1 MNQGGGKMG
10 SPEYLKIVE
19 AIKGKITGGGI
30 KPGDAI
36 QSENLL
42 CEEFNVSRMTVRKGL
57 AVLVNEGYIYSIPGK
72 GNYVCEPNLDQYILY
87 FDEMIESEKKG
98 EEIRLIEV
106 NVIKPTYEIGF
117 NLEIPENKHVI
128 VVKRVFFNDDRVKA
142 FDIKYIPYYRGIPIV
157 EKEIRYA
164 TFPEMVAKKNSLFA
178 MTKKLK
184 IKASAAKG
192 EVSKNLNIM
201 DGDPVLVVEQKLLDD
216 RNHPIGWGM
225 MYFLGDELCLEA
237 IATFG

>member
-1 MNQGGGKMG
+1 MG

-19 AIKGKITGGGI
+19 AIKSKITSEEVQ
-30 KPGDAI
+30 PGDAI

-72 GNYVCEPNLDQYILY
+72 GNYVCEPNLDLY
-87 FDEMIESEKKG
+87 TLHFDEMMTTEKKG

-106 NVIKPTYEIGF
+106 NVIKPSYEVGF

-128 VVKRVFFNDDRVKA
+128 VVKRIFVSDGLVKA
-142 FDIKYIPYYRGIPIV
+142 YDIKYIPYYRGIPIV

-164 TFPEMVAKKNSLFA
+164 TFPEMVAKKNSIFA

-184 IKASAAKG
+184 IRAVAAKG
-192 EVSKNLNIM
+192 EVSRILDVL
-201 DGDPVLVVEQKLLDD
+201 DGEPLLVVEQKLLDEKD
-216 RNHPIGWGM
+216 HPIGWGL
-225 MYFLGDELCLEA
+225 MYFTGDYTGLEA
-237 IATFG
+237 IASFD

>member
-1 MNQGGGKMG
+1 MG
-10 SPEYLKIVE
+10 SPEYLKIVD
-19 AIKGKITGGGI
+19 AIKYKITSEEI
-30 KPGDAI
+30 QPGDAI

-72 GNYVCEPNLDQYILY
+72 GNYVCEPNLDSYTLH
-87 FDEMIESEKKG
+87 FDEMMTTEKKG

-106 NVIKPTYEIGF
+106 NVVKPSYEVGF

-128 VVKRVFFNDDRVKA
+128 VVKRVFVSDGIVKA

-164 TFPEMVAKKNSLFA
+164 TFPEMVAKKNSIFA

-184 IKASAAKG
+184 IRAMAAKG
-192 EVSKNLNIM
+192 EVSQVLDIM
-201 DGDPVLVVEQKLLDD
+201 EGDPVLVVEQKLMDEKD
-216 RNHPIGWGM
+216 HPIGWGM
-225 MYFLGDELCLEA
+225 MYFTGEDSGLEA
-237 IATFG
+237 IASFD

>member
-1 MNQGGGKMG
+1 MG
-10 SPEYLKIVE
+10 SPEYIKIVE
-19 AIKGKITGGGI
+19 AIKNRITSEEI

-72 GNYVCEPNLDQYILY
+72 GNYVCEPNLDSYTLH
-87 FDEMIESEKKG
+87 FDEMMTTDKKG

-106 NVIKPTYEIGF
+106 NVVKPSYEVGF

-128 VVKRVFFNDDRVKA
+128 VVKRVFLSDGQAKA

-164 TFPEMVAKKNSLFA
+164 TFPEMVAKKNSIFA

-184 IKASAAKG
+184 IRAMSAKG
-192 EVSKNLNIM
+192 EVSQIL
-201 DGDPVLVVEQKLLDD
+201 DVLEGEAVLVVEQKLLDEKD
-216 RNHPIGWGM
+216 HPIGWGL
-225 MYFLGDELCLEA
+225 MYFTGDDSGLEA
-237 IATFG
+237 IASFD

>member
-1 MNQGGGKMG
+1 MG

-19 AIKGKITGGGI
+19 AIKSKITSEEVQ
-30 KPGDAI
+30 PGDAI

-72 GNYVCEPNLDQYILY
+72 GNYVCEPNLDLY
-87 FDEMIESEKKG
+87 TLHFDEMMTTEKKG

-106 NVIKPTYEIGF
+106 NVIKPSYEVGF

-128 VVKRVFFNDDRVKA
+128 VVKRIFVSDGLVKA
-142 FDIKYIPYYRGIPIV
+142 YDIKYIPYYRGIPIV

-164 TFPEMVAKKNSLFA
+164 TFPEMVAKKNSIFA

-184 IKASAAKG
+184 IRAMAAKG
-192 EVSKNLNIM
+192 EVSQILDVL
-201 DGDPVLVVEQKLLDD
+201 DGEPLLVVEQKLLDEKD
-216 RNHPIGWGM
+216 HPIGWGL
-225 MYFLGDELCLEA
+225 MYFTGEYTGLEA
-237 IATFG
+237 IASFD

>member
-1 MNQGGGKMG
+1 MG
-10 SPEYLKIVE
+10 SPEYLRIVE
-19 AIKGKITGGGI
+19 AIKQKITSEEI

-72 GNYVCEPNLDQYILY
+72 GNYVCEPDLDLY
-87 FDEMIESEKKG
+87 TLNFDEMLPSEKKG
-98 EEIRLIEV
+98 EEIRLMEV
-106 NVIKPTYEIGF
+106 NVIKPSYEVGF

-128 VVKRVFFNDDRVKA
+128 VVKRVFVTDGEVKA

-164 TFPEMVAKKNSLFA
+164 TFPEMVAKKNSIFA

-184 IKASAAKG
+184 IRAAAAKG
-192 EVSKNLNIM
+192 EVSQVLDIM
-201 DGDPVLVVEQKLLDD
+201 EGDPVLVVEQKLLDEKD
-216 RNHPIGWGM
+216 HPIGWGL
-225 MYFLGDELCLEA
+225 MYFSGDDSGLEA
-237 IATFG
+237 VASFD

>member
-1 MNQGGGKMG
+1 MG

-19 AIKGKITGGGI
+19 AIKSKITSEEI
-30 KPGDAI
+30 RPGDAI

-72 GNYVCEPNLDQYILY
+72 GNYVCEPNLDLY
-87 FDEMIESEKKG
+87 TLHFDEMISTEKKG
-98 EEIRLIEV
+98 EEIRLVEV
-106 NVIKPTYEIGF
+106 NVIKPSYEVGF

-128 VVKRVFFNDDRVKA
+128 VVKRIFLTEGLA
-142 FDIKYIPYYRGIPIV
+142 TAYDIKYIPYYRGIPIV

-164 TFPEMVAKKNSLFA
+164 TFPEMVAKKNSIFA

-184 IKASAAKG
+184 IKAIAAKG
-192 EVSKNLNIM
+192 EVSRILDVM
-201 DGDPVLVVEQKLLDD
+201 EGEPLLVVEQKLLDEKD
-216 RNHPIGWGM
+216 HPIGWGM
-225 MYFLGDELCLEA
+225 MYFTGEDSGLEA
-237 IATFG
+237 EASFD

>member
-1 MNQGGGKMG
+1 MG
-10 SPEYLKIVE
+10 SPEYLKIVD
-19 AIKGKITGGGI
+19 AIKSKITSEEI

-72 GNYVCEPNLDQYILY
+72 GNYVCEPNLDSYTLH
-87 FDEMIESEKKG
+87 FDEMMTTEKKG

-106 NVIKPTYEIGF
+106 NVVKPSYEVGF

-128 VVKRVFFNDDRVKA
+128 VVKRVFVSDGIVKA
-142 FDIKYIPYYRGIPIV
+142 FDVKYIPYYRGIPIV

-164 TFPEMVAKKNSLFA
+164 TFPEMVAKKNSIFA

-184 IKASAAKG
+184 IRATAAKG
-192 EVSKNLNIM
+192 EVSQILDLM
-201 DGDPVLVVEQKLLDD
+201 EGDPVLVVEQKLLDEKD
-216 RNHPIGWGM
+216 HPIGWGL
-225 MYFLGDELCLEA
+225 MYFAGEDSGLEA
-237 IATFG
+237 IASFD

>member
-1 MNQGGGKMG
+1 MG

-19 AIKGKITGGGI
+19 AIKNRITSEEI
-30 KPGDAI
+30 QPGDAI

-72 GNYVCEPNLDQYILY
+72 GNYVCEPNLDLY
-87 FDEMIESEKKG
+87 TLHFDEMMTTKKKG
-98 EEIRLIEV
+98 EEVRLIEV
-106 NVIKPTYEIGF
+106 NVVKPSYEVGF

-128 VVKRVFFNDDRVKA
+128 VVKRIFVSDGLKKA
-142 FDIKYIPYYRGIPIV
+142 YDIKYIPYYRGIPIV

-164 TFPEMVAKKNSLFA
+164 TFPEMVAKKNSIFA

-184 IKASAAKG
+184 IRAMSANS
-192 EVSKNLNIM
+192 EVSQILDIM
-201 DGDPVLVVEQKLLDD
+201 EGEPVLVVEQKLLDEND
-216 RNHPIGWGM
+216 HPIGWGL
-225 MYFLGDELCLEA
+225 MYFTGEDSGLEA
-237 IATFG
+237 IASFD

>member
-1 MNQGGGKMG
+1 MG

-19 AIKGKITGGGI
+19 AIKSMITGE
-30 KPGDAI
+30 KVQPGDAI

-42 CEEFNVSRMTVRKGL
+42 CEQFNVSRMTVRKGL

-72 GNYVCEPNLDQYILY
+72 GNYVCEPNLDLY
-87 FDEMIESEKKG
+87 TLHFDEMMTTEKKG

-106 NVIKPTYEIGF
+106 NVIKPSYEVGF

-128 VVKRVFFNDDRVKA
+128 VVKRIFVSDGLVKA
-142 FDIKYIPYYRGIPIV
+142 YDVKYIPYYRGIPIV

-164 TFPEMVAKKNSLFA
+164 TFPEMVAKKNSIFA

-184 IKASAAKG
+184 IRAMAAKG
-192 EVSKNLNIM
+192 EVSQILDVL
-201 DGDPVLVVEQKLLDD
+201 DGEPLLVVEQKLLDEKG
-216 RNHPIGWGM
+216 HPIGWGL
-225 MYFLGDELCLEA
+225 MYFTGEDTGLEA
-237 IATFG
+237 IASFD

>member
-1 MNQGGGKMG
+1 VG

-19 AIKGKITGGGI
+19 AIKSKITSEEVQ
-30 KPGDAI
+30 PGDAI

-72 GNYVCEPNLDQYILY
+72 GNYVCEPNLDLY
-87 FDEMIESEKKG
+87 TLHFDEMMTTEKKG

-106 NVIKPTYEIGF
+106 NVIKPSYEVGF

-128 VVKRVFFNDDRVKA
+128 VVKRIFVSDGLVKA
-142 FDIKYIPYYRGIPIV
+142 YDIKYIPYYRGIPIV

-164 TFPEMVAKKNSLFA
+164 TFPEMVAKKNSIFA

-184 IKASAAKG
+184 IRAMAAKG
-192 EVSKNLNIM
+192 EVSQILDVL
-201 DGDPVLVVEQKLLDD
+201 DGEPLLVVEQKLLDEKD
-216 RNHPIGWGM
+216 HPIGWGL
-225 MYFLGDELCLEA
+225 MYFTGEYTGLEA
-237 IATFG
+237 IASFD

>member
-1 MNQGGGKMG
+1 MG
-10 SPEYLKIVE
+10 SPEYLKIVD
-19 AIKGKITGGGI
+19 AIKNKITSEEI

-36 QSENLL
+36 QAENLL

-72 GNYVCEPNLDQYILY
+72 GNYVCEPNLDSYTLH
-87 FDEMIESEKKG
+87 FDEMMTTEKKG

-106 NVIKPTYEIGF
+106 NVVKPSYEVGF

-128 VVKRVFFNDDRVKA
+128 VVKRVFVSDGVVKA
-142 FDIKYIPYYRGIPIV
+142 YDVKYIPYYRGIPIV

-164 TFPEMVAKKNSLFA
+164 TFPEMVAKKNSIFA

-184 IKASAAKG
+184 IRAMAAKG
-192 EVSKNLNIM
+192 EVSQVLDIM
-201 DGDPVLVVEQKLLDD
+201 EGDPVLVVEQKLMDEKD
-216 RNHPIGWGM
+216 HPIGWGL
-225 MYFLGDELCLEA
+225 MYFTGEDSGLEA
-237 IATFG
+237 IASFD

>member
-1 MNQGGGKMG
+1 MG

-19 AIKGKITGGGI
+19 AIKSKITGEEVQ
-30 KPGDAI
+30 PGDAI

-42 CEEFNVSRMTVRKGL
+42 CEQFNVSRMTVRKGL

-72 GNYVCEPNLDQYILY
+72 GNYVCEPNLDLY
-87 FDEMIESEKKG
+87 TLHFDEMMTTEKKG

-106 NVIKPTYEIGF
+106 NVIKPSYEVGF

-128 VVKRVFFNDDRVKA
+128 VVKRIFVSDGLVKA
-142 FDIKYIPYYRGIPIV
+142 YDIKYIPYYRGIPIV

-164 TFPEMVAKKNSLFA
+164 TFPEMVAKKNSIFA

-184 IKASAAKG
+184 IRAMSSKG
-192 EVSKNLNIM
+192 EVSQILDVL
-201 DGDPVLVVEQKLLDD
+201 DGEPLLVVEQKLLDEKG
-216 RNHPIGWGM
+216 HPIGWGL
-225 MYFLGDELCLEA
+225 MYFTGEDTGLEA
-237 IATFG
+237 IASFD

>member
-1 MNQGGGKMG
+1 MG
-10 SPEYLKIVE
+10 SPEYLKIVD
-19 AIKGKITGGGI
+19 AIKNRITSEEI
-30 KPGDAI
+30 KPGDVI

-72 GNYVCEPNLDQYILY
+72 GNYVCEPNLDSYTLH
-87 FDEMIESEKKG
+87 FDEMMTTEKKG

-106 NVIKPTYEIGF
+106 NVVKPSYEVGF

-128 VVKRVFFNDDRVKA
+128 VVKRVFVSDGVVKA
-142 FDIKYIPYYRGIPIV
+142 FDVKYIPYYRGIPIV

-164 TFPEMVAKKNSLFA
+164 TFPEMVAKKNSIFA

-184 IKASAAKG
+184 IRAMAATG
-192 EVSKNLNIM
+192 EVSQVLDIM
-201 DGDPVLVVEQKLLDD
+201 EGDPVLVVEQKLMDEKD
-216 RNHPIGWGM
+216 HPIGWGL
-225 MYFLGDELCLEA
+225 MYFTGDDSGLEA
-237 IATFG
+237 VASFD

>member
-1 MNQGGGKMG
+1 MG
-10 SPEYLKIVE
+10 SPEYIKIVE
-19 AIKGKITGGGI
+19 AIKSRITSEEI

-36 QSENLL
+36 QSENIL

-72 GNYVCEPNLDQYILY
+72 GNYVCEPNLDSYTLH
-87 FDEMIESEKKG
+87 FDEMMISEKKG

-106 NVIKPTYEIGF
+106 NVVKPSYEVGF

-128 VVKRVFFNDDRVKA
+128 VVKRIFVNDGAVRA
-142 FDIKYIPYYRGIPIV
+142 FDVKYIPYYRGIPIV

-164 TFPEMVAKKNSLFA
+164 TFPEMVAKKNSIFA

-184 IKASAAKG
+184 IRAMAAKG
-192 EVSKNLNIM
+192 EVSQILDISE
-201 DGDPVLVVEQKLLDD
+201 GEPVLVVEQKLLDEKD
-216 RNHPIGWGM
+216 HPIGWGL
-225 MYFLGDELCLEA
+225 MYFTGEDSGLEA
-237 IATFG
+237 IASFD

>member
-1 MNQGGGKMG
+1 MG

-19 AIKGKITGGGI
+19 AIKSKITCEEVQ
-30 KPGDAI
+30 PGDAI

-72 GNYVCEPNLDQYILY
+72 GNYVCEPNLDLY
-87 FDEMIESEKKG
+87 TLHFDEMMTTEKKG

-106 NVIKPTYEIGF
+106 NVIKPSYEVGF

-128 VVKRVFFNDDRVKA
+128 VVKRIFVSDGLVKA
-142 FDIKYIPYYRGIPIV
+142 YDIKYIPYYRGIPIV

-164 TFPEMVAKKNSLFA
+164 TFPEMVAKKNSIFA

-184 IKASAAKG
+184 IRAIAAKG
-192 EVSKNLNIM
+192 EVSQILDVL
-201 DGDPVLVVEQKLLDD
+201 DGEPLLVVEQKLLDEKD
-216 RNHPIGWGM
+216 HPIGWGL
-225 MYFLGDELCLEA
+225 MYFTGEYNGLEA
-237 IATFG
+237 IASFD

>member
-1 MNQGGGKMG
+1 MG

-19 AIKGKITGGGI
+19 AIKSKITGEEVQ
-30 KPGDAI
+30 PGEAI

-42 CEEFNVSRMTVRKGL
+42 CEQFNVSRMTVRKGL

-72 GNYVCEPNLDQYILY
+72 GNYVCEPNLDLY
-87 FDEMIESEKKG
+87 TLHFDEMMTTEKKG

-106 NVIKPTYEIGF
+106 NVIKPSYEVGF

-128 VVKRVFFNDDRVKA
+128 VVKRIFVSDGLVKA
-142 FDIKYIPYYRGIPIV
+142 YDIKYIPYYRGIPIV

-164 TFPEMVAKKNSLFA
+164 TFPEMVAKKNSIFA

-184 IKASAAKG
+184 IRAMSSKG
-192 EVSKNLNIM
+192 EVSQILDVL
-201 DGDPVLVVEQKLLDD
+201 DGEPLLVVEQKLLDEKG
-216 RNHPIGWGM
+216 HPIGWGL
-225 MYFLGDELCLEA
+225 MYFTGEDTGLEA
-237 IATFG
+237 IASFD

>member
-1 MNQGGGKMG
+1 MG
-10 SPEYLKIVE
+10 SPEYIKIVE
-19 AIKGKITGGGI
+19 AIKSKITSEEI

-72 GNYVCEPNLDQYILY
+72 GNYVCEPNLDSYTLH
-87 FDEMIESEKKG
+87 FDEMMASDKKG

-106 NVIKPTYEIGF
+106 NVVKPSYEVGF

-128 VVKRVFFNDDRVKA
+128 VVKRVFLSDGQVKA
-142 FDIKYIPYYRGIPIV
+142 YDVKYIPYYRGIPIV

-164 TFPEMVAKKNSLFA
+164 TFPEMVAKKNSIFA

-184 IKASAAKG
+184 IKAISAKD
-192 EVSKNLNIM
+192 EISQILDVM
-201 DGDPVLVVEQKLLDD
+201 EGDAVLVVEQKLLDEKD
-216 RNHPIGWGM
+216 HPIGWGS
-225 MYFLGDELCLEA
+225 MYFAGDDSGLEA
-237 IATFG
+237 VASFD

>member
-1 MNQGGGKMG
+1 MG

-19 AIKGKITGGGI
+19 AIKSKITSEEVQ
-30 KPGDAI
+30 PGDAI
-36 QSENLL
+36 QSENIL

-72 GNYVCEPNLDQYILY
+72 GNYVCEPNLDLY
-87 FDEMIESEKKG
+87 TLHFDEMMTTEKKG

-106 NVIKPTYEIGF
+106 NVIKPSYEVGF

-128 VVKRVFFNDDRVKA
+128 VVKRIFVSDGLVKA
-142 FDIKYIPYYRGIPIV
+142 YDIKYIPYYRGIPIV

-164 TFPEMVAKKNSLFA
+164 TFPEMVAKKNSIFA

-184 IKASAAKG
+184 IRAIAAKG
-192 EVSKNLNIM
+192 EVSHILDVL
-201 DGDPVLVVEQKLLDD
+201 DGEPLLVVEQKLLDEKD
-216 RNHPIGWGM
+216 HPIGWGL
-225 MYFLGDELCLEA
+225 MYFTGEYTGLEA
-237 IATFG
+237 IASFD

>member
-1 MNQGGGKMG
+1 MG
-10 SPEYLKIVE
+10 SPEYLKIVD
-19 AIKGKITGGGI
+19 AIKNKITSEEI
-30 KPGDAI
+30 KPDDAI

-72 GNYVCEPNLDQYILY
+72 GNYVCEPNLDSYTLH
-87 FDEMIESEKKG
+87 FDEMMTTEKKG

-106 NVIKPTYEIGF
+106 NVVKPSYEVGF

-128 VVKRVFFNDDRVKA
+128 VVKRVFVSDGVVKA
-142 FDIKYIPYYRGIPIV
+142 YDVKYIPYYRGIPIV

-164 TFPEMVAKKNSLFA
+164 TFPEMVAKKNSIFA

-184 IKASAAKG
+184 IRAMAAKG
-192 EVSKNLNIM
+192 EVSQVLDIM
-201 DGDPVLVVEQKLLDD
+201 EGDPVLVVEQKLMDEKD
-216 RNHPIGWGM
+216 HPIGWGL
-225 MYFLGDELCLEA
+225 MYFTGEDSGLEA
-237 IATFG
+237 IASFD